1 MANINWLQLTDRNQ
15 LEEIKALS
23 ADVPCIIFKHSTR
36 CSISALAQNRLEG
49 KWSFEDK
56 ALLPYFLDLI
66 AYRQLS
72 DSIAETFGVRHE
84 SPQLLLI
91 QDGQCTYEASHL
103 DISVRELNTALGQKI
118 T

>member
-1 MANINWLQLTDRNQ
+1 MANIKWLQLTDSNQ

-36 CSISALAQNRLEG
+36 CSISSLAQNRLES
-49 KWSFEDK
+49 KWSFEDNTV
-56 ALLPYFLDLI
+56 LPYFLDLI
-66 AYRQLS
+66 AYRELS
-72 DSIAETFGVRHE
+72 NGIAETFGVRHE

-103 DISVRELNTALGQKI
+103 DISVRELSAALGQQV
-118 T
+118 